1 MGNVPK
7 GKVQVHSAPGT
18 NTRVSGF
25 AMGDRKYLGEDE
37 KPTVGLESWS
47 NMDEDTMRLGQ
58 YSVIAIDPAHARIIA
73 QQLNTMADY
82 ADGLIDNLPEG
93 SA

>member
-1 MGNVPK
+1 MGSVPK
-7 GKVQVHSAPGT
+7 GKALVHSAPGT

-25 AMGDRKYLGEDE
+25 AMGDRKYLGKDE
-37 KPTVGLESWS
+37 EPTVGLESWS
-47 NMDEDTMRLGQ
+47 DMDEDTMRLRQ
-58 YSVIAIDPAHARIIA
+58 YSAIGITPAHARIIA

>member
-7 GKVQVHSAPGT
+7 GKALVHSAPGA

-25 AMGDRKYLGEDE
+25 AMGDRKYLREDE

-47 NMDEDTMRLGQ
+47 GMDEDTMRLRQ
-58 YSVIAIDPAHARIIA
+58 YSVIAISPAHARIIA
-73 QQLNTMADY
+73 QQLNAMADY
-82 ADGLIDNLPEG
+82 ADGLIEYPEG
-93 SA
+93 M